1 MSALASLPIR
11 LSLYP
16 GETPASYWSRLCVAN
31 AIAEK
36 DLWLALRKRDR
47 ALPIRVTPRSALE
60 YIEVLG
66 GLAAGVLLRDTGGLA
81 CGHGGATR
89 QVECPTCRLIPPAV
103 VLCTRCAAGN
113 RIIVARMHGPVC
125 LRHRRW
131 CGRPGDVEAIARP
144 EHLAAQRVLNGPLAL
159 RGVHYRSPE
168 FGAAAE
174 LLALHRPGDSVA
186 DDREEEVGFFSQRV
200 RLTALLTDSR
210 LVNVLMVPTVGKFA
224 LAMVLDRIV
233 TAHVSRRRSVAGVLD
248 GLQVQG
254 RELRIGT
261 CVVPVQGGWP
271 LTPSAQRMVDRAK
284 TIRAH
289 LLHHRVEL
297 VARY

>member
-1 MSALASLPIR
+1 MSMLSSLPIGVN
-11 LSLYP
+11 LYP
-16 GETPASYWSRLCVAN
+16 GETPASYWSRLCAAN

-113 RIIVARMHGPVC
+113 RIVVARMHGPVC

-131 CGRPGDVEAIARP
+131 CGSPEDVDVIARP
-144 EHLAAQRVLNGPLAL
+144 EHLTAQRVLNGPLAL

-174 LLALHRPGDSVA
+174 LLSLHSPCVSVE
-186 DDREEEVGFFSQRV
+186 DEREDEVRFFSRRV
-200 RLTALLTDSR
+200 RLTAMLTDSR
-210 LVNVLMVPTVGKFA
+210 LVSILMVPTIGAFA
-224 LAMVLDRIV
+224 LAMMFDRIV
-233 TAHVSRRRSVAGVLD
+233 TAYAVGHRTATGVLD
-248 GLQVQG
+248 GLRLQR
-254 RELRIGT
+254 REIRIGT
-261 CVVPVQGGWP
+261 TVVPVQGGQS
-271 LTPSAQRMVDRAK
+271 LSPSAQRMLDRAK

-289 LLHHRVEL
+289 LLHHRVEP
-297 VARY
+297 VAR

>member
-1 MSALASLPIR
+1 MIMLSSLPIG

-16 GETPASYWSRLCVAN
+16 GETPASYWSRLCAVN

-47 ALPIRVTPRSALE
+47 ALPIRVTPRSALA
-60 YIEVLG
+60 YIELLG
-66 GLAAGVLLRDTGGLA
+66 GLATGALLHDTGGLA

-89 QVECPTCRLIPPAV
+89 QVECPTCRLIPPPV
-103 VLCTRCAAGN
+103 VLCKRCASGH
-113 RIIVARMHGPVC
+113 RIVVARMHGPVC

-131 CGRPGDVEAIARP
+131 CSNPDDVDVIARP
-144 EHLAAQRVLNGPLAL
+144 DHLAAQRVLNGPLAA

-168 FGAAAE
+168 VRAAAE
-174 LLALHRPGDSVA
+174 LLTLHSPGDGVEGVNE
-186 DDREEEVGFFSQRV
+186 DEVRFFSRRV

-210 LVNVLMVPTVGKFA
+210 LVNILMVPTVGTYA
-224 LAMVLDRIV
+224 LAMILDQIV
-233 TAHVSRRRSVAGVLD
+233 TAHAMGHRAALGVLD
-248 GLQVQG
+248 GLQLQG

-261 CVVPVQGGWP
+261 CVVPIQGGRT
-271 LTPSAQRMVDRAK
+271 LTPSAQRMLDRAK

-289 LLHHRVEL
+289 LLHHRVEP
-297 VARY
+297 VAR